1 MADISDVEQAFANA
15 ITSILYPYGTSQS
28 SIVGVLCRIYRGWP
42 NSSTLNSDLN
52 NGNVNVTVVTDNQS
66 GQITTRYL
74 PEWQM
79 LPAQAGVA
87 VSTVGETIMFSGT
100 PSVGDVVGV
109 LIDGISYAYRVLM
122 GDTSELAAS
131 NLCQLIQFV
140 RPATTEGY
148 TIDVPGSSSIQ
159 VRVVCDNLA
168 SLENRRQENDLRVIC
183 WCPAPTVR
191 DAAAS
196 AIDAAINGISFLKL
210 QDNTDVRVIYKDT
223 ASYDQSQNALLYR
236 RDLVYTVE
244 YPTIATFE
252 LPAMLFG
259 ASGINGN
266 IIYG

>member
-1 MADISDVEQAFANA
+1 MADISDVEQAFVEAT
-15 ITSILYPYGTSQS
+15 TSTLYPYGISQS

-66 GQITTRYL
+66 GQTTTRYL
-74 PEWQM
+74 PEWQI
-79 LPAQAGVA
+79 LPAQAGTA
-87 VSTVGETIMFSGT
+87 ASTVGETITFSGN
-100 PSVGDVVGV
+100 PGVGDVVGL
-109 LIDGISYAYRVLM
+109 LIDEVPYAYRVGI
-122 GDTSELAAS
+122 GDTNELVAS
-131 NLCQLIQFV
+131 NLCQLIQVV
-140 RPATTEGY
+140 RPATTEGA

-159 VRVVCDNLA
+159 VRVVCDNSA
-168 SLENRRQENDLRVIC
+168 SLENRRQENDLRIIC

-196 AIDAAINGISFLKL
+196 AIDAAINDMSFLRL
-210 QDNTDVRVIYKDT
+210 PDNTSVRIIYKDT

-244 YPTIATFE
+244 YPTIMTIE
-252 LPAMLFG
+252 LPSMLFG

-266 IIYG
+266 IIYR